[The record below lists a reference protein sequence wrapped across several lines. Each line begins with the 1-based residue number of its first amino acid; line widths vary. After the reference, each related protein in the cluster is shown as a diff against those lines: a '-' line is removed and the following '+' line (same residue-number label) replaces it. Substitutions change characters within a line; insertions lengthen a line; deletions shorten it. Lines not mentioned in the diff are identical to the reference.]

1 MASAEAEVVE
11 AFGNY
16 LPAANQER
24 RRTGD
29 EEEET
34 TAKSKYPRPAGKGQ
48 GQGQSS
54 ASAAMEVTDTPK
66 ESGPSRPDDQ
76 WWGQSDKNSW
86 WRQDQEV
93 SGRDLREL
101 VSMLTRLSLR
111 HEDALASTRADNC
124 FMLFFDTGGEVTMV
138 HNLYQVATM
147 WKGQQTKEGVMSSLR
162 TTLMAA
168 LMSELNGRVRKTK
181 EMKEEEL
188 ALFYKHSWLKEG
200 GSWAYQKWDTAQ
212 QEVTADLSR
221 SPVQQA
227 AMEQTLQRLTTLLAT
242 PEVLHRFHATRPMAK
257 NYESPSLPFCITLS
271 GRGQLAQ
278 EAHDLLTLLSGNAAL
293 RLVGARLRPEY
304 NKRAPLAQALQEVA
318 EPLFRSC
325 PPKFGKAKGRGKAKQ
340 TKKPSPAREAPP
352 GLDS

>member
-1 MASAEAEVVE
+1 MSSAEAEVVE
-11 AFGNY
+11 AFANY
-16 LPAANQER
+16 LPAVNQER
-24 RRTGD
+24 RRAGD
-29 EEEET
+29 EEEEL
-34 TAKSKYPRPAGKGQ
+34 TAKPKYPRPAGKGQ

-66 ESGPSRPDDQ
+66 ESGPSRPGKPADQ
-76 WWGQSDKNSW
+76 WWDKSDQSSW

-124 FMLFFDTGGEVTMV
+124 FLLFFDTGGEVTMV
-138 HNLYQVATM
+138 HNLYQVATL
-147 WKGQQTKEGVMSSLR
+147 WKGQQTQEGVRSSLR

-181 EMKEEEL
+181 DLKEEEL
-188 ALFYKHSWLKEG
+188 ALFYKHSWLKES
-200 GSWAYQKWDTAQ
+200 GSWAYQKWDTVK
-212 QEVTADLSR
+212 QEVTVDLSR
-221 SPVQQA
+221 APVQQA
-227 AMEQTLQRLTTLLAT
+227 AMEQTLQRLTALLAT

-257 NYESPSLPFCITLS
+257 NYEAPSLPFCITLS
-271 GRGQLAQ
+271 GRGPLAQ
-278 EAHDLLTLLSGNAAL
+278 EAHDLLTLLSGNAAPL

-304 NKRAPLAQALQEVA
+304 NKRTPLAQALQEVA

-325 PPKFGKAKGRGKAKQ
+325 PPKFGKA
-340 TKKPSPAREAPP
+340 TVSYTHLTLPTNTVTC
-352 GLDS
+352 